1 MKKPFPAYLESF
13 ESGELGRIAGK
24 LGSLLSA
31 CRLCPRKCG
40 ADRARGETGFC
51 GAGKKLKISSHF
63 PHFGEEPCLVG
74 RNGSGTIFF
83 AHCNLKCAF
92 CQNYEIS
99 HSAEGREA
107 ETEELVGCML
117 ELQKLGCHNINLV
130 TPTHF
135 APQIV
140 SALELAAGG
149 GLRLPLVYN
158 CGGYESAEV
167 LELLAAVV
175 DIYMPDAK
183 FSAPEVSRRFCGAPD
198 YFDALKT
205 ALKIMHSQVGDLAI
219 ENGLARRGL
228 LIRHL
233 VMPQG
238 LAGTGE
244 IMNFIAKELSPDAYV
259 NIMAQYRPC
268 GEARKFPEINRPVT
282 PGEYRDATRL
292 AVAAGLRRVD

>member
-1 MKKPFPAYLESF
+1 
-13 ESGELGRIAGK
+13 
-24 LGSLLSA
+24 
-31 CRLCPRKCG
+31 
-40 ADRARGETGFC
+40 
-51 GAGKKLKISSHF
+51 
-63 PHFGEEPCLVG
+63 
-74 RNGSGTIFF
+74 
-83 AHCNLKCAF
+83 
-92 CQNYEIS
+92 
-99 HSAEGREA
+99 
-107 ETEELVGCML
+107 ML

-158 CGGYESAEV
+158 CGGYESAQT
-167 LELLAAVV
+167 LELLGAVV

-198 YFDALKT
+198 YFDALKA
-205 ALKIMHSQVGDLAI
+205 ALKIMHSQAGDLVI
-219 ENGLARRGL
+219 EDGLARRGL

-244 IMNFIAKELSPDAYV
+244 IMGFIAKELSPGAAV

-268 GEARKFPEINRPVT
+268 GGARKFAEINRHVA
-282 PGEYRDATRL
+282 PGEYREARRL
-292 AVAAGLRRVD
+292 AAAAGLRRLV